1 MGLFD
6 LELFKK
12 AWGRFPTGVSV
23 ISSVEAN
30 DMIHGVTANG
40 IMSVSLNPLLVLISL
55 AHTSKSFKIISLDS
69 KYGINILNDNQQNI
83 ASYYA
88 TKSENKLDNK
98 TDWFK
103 LSKTGVPLLRK
114 CLSSMSCEVVQAYK
128 AGDHTLFLGK
138 VNEIYVNEGEPLLY
152 YNKEFNKLI

>member
-1 MGLFD
+1 MLD

-12 AWGRFPTGVSV
+12 AWGKFPTGVSI
-23 ISSVEAN
+23 ISSIGAN
-30 DMIHGVTANG
+30 ESIHGVTANG
-40 IMSVSLNPLLVLISL
+40 IMSVSLTPLLVLISL
-55 AHTSKSFKIISLDS
+55 AHTSKSFEIINLDY
-69 KYGINILNDNQQNI
+69 KYGINILNDNQQSI

-88 TKSENKLDNK
+88 AKSKDKLDNK
-98 TDWFK
+98 TNWFK
-103 LSKTGVPLLRK
+103 LSKTGVPLLKK
-114 CLSSMSCEVVQAYK
+114 CLSSMSCEVVDAYK